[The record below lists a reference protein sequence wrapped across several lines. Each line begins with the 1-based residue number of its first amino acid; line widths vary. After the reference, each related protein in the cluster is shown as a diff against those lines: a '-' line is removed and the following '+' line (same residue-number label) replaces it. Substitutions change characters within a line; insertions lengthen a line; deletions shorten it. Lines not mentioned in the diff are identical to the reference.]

1 MTMTMTIGLT
11 EFNTLLPRHYGMG
24 PQVHLYHK
32 YGSFHHNFSLP
43 VEPQVWNQYVSANEL
58 HQF

>member
-1 MTMTMTIGLT
+1 MMTVTTGLKET
-11 EFNTLLPRHYGMG
+11 NIILPRHYGMD

-43 VEPQVWNQYVSANEL
+43 VEHQVWNQYVSADEL